1 MAQLVGARLSE
12 KANREAMTATSV
24 FNDYDA

>member
-1 MAQLVGARLSE
+1 MAQLVGARLSG

>member
-12 KANREAMTATSV
+12 EANRAAMTATSV